1 MRLALAQLR
10 KLKFPYVCEETLDLE
25 EDLNGYEDI
34 VSTKPA
40 HVKYKI
46 TMLDDSK
53 YMIHM
58 DILIDIVLESAISL
72 VHIEN
77 TISCS
82 SDEIYMQ
89 DPPFESDINP
99 IDLQTLDT
107 RDAVV
112 TNILC
117 EKPMRSII
125 DGEEFESGE
134 DVLNKEEDKDKVNPA
149 FASLKDLLK

>member
-10 KLKFPYVCEETLDLE
+10 KLKFPYVCEEDIDLSD
-25 EDLNGYEDI
+25 DLNGYEDI
-34 VSTKPA
+34 VSTKEA

-46 TMLDDSK
+46 TMLSDDK

-72 VHIEN
+72 KHIDH

-82 SDEIYMQ
+82 CDEIYMQ
-89 DPPFESDINP
+89 EPPFESDINP

-134 DVLNKEEDKDKVNPA
+134 DVLNKEEDTEKVNPA

>member
-10 KLKFPYVCEETLDLE
+10 KLKFPHICEEDIDLSE
-25 EDLNGYEDI
+25 ELNGYEDI
-34 VSTKPA
+34 VRTNPA
-40 HVKYKI
+40 HVVYKI

-53 YMIHM
+53 YMVHM
-58 DILIDIVLESAISL
+58 DIKIDIVLESAISL
-72 VHIEN
+72 EHIDQI
-77 TISCS
+77 ISCS

-89 DPPFESDINP
+89 EPPFESDINP

-107 RDAVV
+107 REAVV

-117 EKPMRSII
+117 EKPMRTII
-125 DGEEFESGE
+125 EGEEFESGE
-134 DVLNKEEDKDKVNPA
+134 DVLNKEEDTEKVNPA